1 MNNKSYRFKKYF
13 LKILNEYKKKTYQDF
28 LKEEYPITEVIKME
42 ETIFTTEIVL
52 LEKHRDHLLLV
63 LDISLLEPS
72 NKFSCCGNSIGRT
85 FIIRNSLNQI
95 DD

>member
-72 NKFSCCGNSIGRT
+72 NKFSCCGNLIGRT